1 MAAMDLDREPIDA
14 PTGITEL
21 PAPAQRRDVQ
31 QPAGPRRWLSAE
43 DVQVRSL
50 SAPLSG
56 CFSVDRSSTLR
67 RFAVGVQLLLA
78 AGDTKDQD
86 LTRLSTHIDAADE
99 QGWTL
104 LMHAAERGLPAT
116 VAALLGAAADAHAAS
131 TWTRWPRGG
140 GVPGGFP
147 RGSTALSIARAL
159 VAGPSDTVRHAVV
172 TMLSAPERD
181 GPGWQAKAAE
191 PATPAKG
198 AGARAPPGPPKPL
211 ISVVPWLPASAL
223 PKKYRQWGQH
233 LESPEEI
240 AERCVDGFCLLCLAC
255 SS

>member
-1 MAAMDLDREPIDA
+1 M
-14 PTGITEL
+14 
-21 PAPAQRRDVQ
+21 
-31 QPAGPRRWLSAE
+31 
-43 DVQVRSL
+43 
-50 SAPLSG
+50 
-56 CFSVDRSSTLR
+56 
-67 RFAVGVQLLLA
+67 QLLLE
-78 AGDTKDQD
+78 AGDTKDRD
-86 LTRLSTHIDAADE
+86 LTRLSTHIDAVDE

-104 LMHAAERGLPAT
+104 LMHAAERGLPAR
-116 VAALLGAAADAHAAS
+116 VAALLGAGADPHAAS

-181 GPGWQAKAAE
+181 APGWQRKAAE

-233 LESPEEI
+233 LETDEEI
-240 AERCVDGFCLLCLAC
+240 AERCVDGFCLLCPLPPTDRLSPAC
-255 SS
+255 PGSTTTP

>member
-1 MAAMDLDREPIDA
+1 
-14 PTGITEL
+14 L

-50 SAPLSG
+50 SARS
-56 CFSVDRSSTLR
+56 CFCSDGSSTLR

-104 LMHAAERGLPAT
+104 LMHAAERGLPAK
-116 VAALLGAAADAHAAS
+116 VAALLGAGADAHAAS

-198 AGARAPPGPPKPL
+198 AGARPPPGPPKPL

-223 PKKYRQWGQH
+223 PKKYRLWGQH

-240 AERCVDGFCLLCLAC
+240 AERCVDGFCLLCPA